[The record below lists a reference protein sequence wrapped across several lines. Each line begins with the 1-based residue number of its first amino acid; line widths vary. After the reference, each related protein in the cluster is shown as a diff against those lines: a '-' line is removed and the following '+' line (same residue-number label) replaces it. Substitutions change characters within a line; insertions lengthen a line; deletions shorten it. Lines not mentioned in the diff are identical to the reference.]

1 MSSVMN
7 SPRPLRIFT
16 LELRNEL
23 LKLVRMPAFAVP
35 ALCFPWMF
43 YVLFGLVLPT
53 GRAAMAAGSAMSK
66 YLLATYGV
74 FGVLGVSLFSLGAAM
89 AIERGQGWESV
100 RRAMPSAPAL
110 HLGARLVVASLFG
123 LAVMLGLCVLGAA
136 FGGVRLPTASWALL
150 LLIVALCAIPFGA
163 VGLAVGQML
172 GPNSAAG
179 LINAIYLPMSFLS
192 GLWIPLQVLP
202 KFLQTMAPIW
212 PSFHASQLTLRAV
225 GGSFGGSVTESAGVA
240 IAALVATSVVGFSV
254 AILLSRRA
262 AAQTWG

>member
-1 MSSVMN
+1 MA
-7 SPRPLRIFT
+7 PRS
-16 LELRNEL
+16 
-23 LKLVRMPAFAVP
+23 LV
-35 ALCFPWMF
+35 
-43 YVLFGLVLPT
+43 G
-53 GRAAMAAGSAMSK
+53 GHD
-66 YLLATYGV
+66 
-74 FGVLGVSLFSLGAAM
+74 LGAAD
-89 AIERGQGWESV
+89 V
-100 RRAMPSAPAL
+100 RPVAHVGLQDVPVQPGCQELDNFAAD
-110 HLGARLVVASLFG
+110 LGTGFFLVGRVKPPEFFHDPP
-123 LAVMLGLCVLGAA
+123 A

-254 AILLSRRA
+254 TILLSRRA
-262 AAQTWG
+262 AAKTWG

>member
-1 MSSVMN
+1 MTQRILVINPN
-7 SPRPLRIFT
+7 STQAVTDGIDRALQPLRLAGGPLFECVT
-16 LELRNEL
+16 LREGPPGIQSQRVISTV
-23 LKLVRMPAFAVP
+23 KHFA
-35 ALCFPWMF
+35 LNDQE
-43 YVLFGLVLPT
+43 T
-53 GRAAMAAGSAMSK
+53 GRMFLDARIGDAAARESD
-66 YLLATYGV
+66 LLA
-74 FGVLGVSLFSLGAAM
+74 FQL

-179 LINAIYLPMSFLS
+179 L
-192 GLWIPLQVLP
+192 WIPLQVLP